1 MPPQPHSSGYQEA
14 WYRMV
19 GTLILT
25 AGQEVVCGSRA
36 SCRGDFA
43 LMGGGQRDGVAAR
56 TSRLHDRSGEGCW
69 GLIGAEEGV
78 GAAVGELGC

>member
-1 MPPQPHSSGYQEA
+1 
-14 WYRMV
+14 
-19 GTLILT
+19 
-25 AGQEVVCGSRA
+25 
-36 SCRGDFA
+36 
-43 LMGGGQRDGVAAR
+43 MGGGQRDGVAAR